1 MSFPPVRGDFE
12 EAADDDGV
20 YSFEGIGLVIPIQ
33 QSMEEP
39 QKLPNMLRNTVV
51 GLTMLLVTIGCLSY
65 MAYGDQTS
73 DMITLNL
80 PRNGLVSSVQLLYCL
95 VWYLSTHPAPRNG
108 HGKSWV
114 MMVAFTTTVAIVT
127 PHFGLFV
134 NLIGAVSCTLLAF
147 VIPSA
152 MAQKLFSNGQGRLG
166 ILIFG
171 LVGGLISCGVTIS
184 ELLAAFRADT

>member
-1 MSFPPVRGDFE
+1 
-12 EAADDDGV
+12 
-20 YSFEGIGLVIPIQ
+20 
-33 QSMEEP
+33 
-39 QKLPNMLRNTVV
+39 
-51 GLTMLLVTIGCLSY
+51 
-65 MAYGDQTS
+65 
-73 DMITLNL
+73 
-80 PRNGLVSSVQLLYCL
+80 
-95 VWYLSTHPAPRNG
+95 
-108 HGKSWV
+108 

-152 MAQKLFSNGQGRLG
+152 MAQKLFSNGQGRLVSCKNYG